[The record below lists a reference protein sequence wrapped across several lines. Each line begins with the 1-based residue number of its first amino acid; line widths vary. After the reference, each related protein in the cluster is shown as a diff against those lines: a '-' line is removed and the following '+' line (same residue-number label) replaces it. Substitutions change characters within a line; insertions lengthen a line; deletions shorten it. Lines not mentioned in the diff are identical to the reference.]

1 MFTGKDTTVTVQP
14 WCTPQVP
21 QILEI
26 SLINYAECIML
37 NHFAKPKALSQS
49 SEYDISLCI
58 HNYALT
64 NGMSLKKTSI
74 GAE

>member
-26 SLINYAECIML
+26 SLIYYAECIML
-37 NHFAKPKALSQS
+37 NAS
-49 SEYDISLCI
+49 C
-58 HNYALT
+58 
-64 NGMSLKKTSI
+64 
-74 GAE
+74 